1 MKLNYVK
8 RNFKHL
14 CFLGGEA
21 ATRLS
26 CVSGK
31 KPSIFY
37 DDHPHLLRSYSLPT
51 QTVTQS
57 FATASKSASLPCSL
71 EFTLSLGT
79 AGSQCE
85 LNSED
90 VQVTQGYAS

>member
-8 RNFKHL
+8 RNFKHPWV
-14 CFLGGEA
+14 FWGEA

-26 CVSGK
+26 CVSGE

-37 DDHPHLLRSYSLPT
+37 DDHPHLLCSHSLPT
-51 QTVTQS
+51 QTVTQL

-71 EFTLSLGT
+71 EFTPSLGT
-79 AGSQCE
+79 VGSQCE
-85 LNSED
+85 LNSKD
-90 VQVTQGYAS
+90 VQVTHGYAS